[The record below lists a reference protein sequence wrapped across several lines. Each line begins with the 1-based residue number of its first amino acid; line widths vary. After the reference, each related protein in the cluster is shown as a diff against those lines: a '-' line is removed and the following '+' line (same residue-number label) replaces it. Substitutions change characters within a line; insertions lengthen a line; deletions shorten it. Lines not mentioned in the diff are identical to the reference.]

1 MLIKSTLAKLIGEPV
16 YSAIQHSR
24 VSCCLRKEIKPVCSV
39 SLKALGRRGIMD
51 NDENELG
58 I

>member
-1 MLIKSTLAKLIGEPV
+1 MLIKSKLAKLIGEPV
-16 YSAIQHSR
+16 YCAIQPSG
-24 VSCCLRKEIKPVCSV
+24 VSCCLCKKQFQFAV
-39 SLKALGRRGIMD
+39 SLSKALGRRGIMD